1 MLSSSFLCDPGG
13 MNSTQVPVAYFIIQG
28 LDSLGDIQTALF
40 VIFLVAYIII
50 LGGNSMIIF
59 LVCTQKMIF
68 MNKILLRSFDGDMF
82 DIIIF
87 VCFYFSLYSLSKQ
100 CFLP

>member
-1 MLSSSFLCDPGG
+1 

-59 LVCTQKMIF
+59 LVCTQKIIF
-68 MNKILLRSFDGDMF
+68 INQILLRSFDTDR
-82 DIIIF
+82 
-87 VCFYFSLYSLSKQ
+87 CLT
-100 CFLP
+100 